1 MATITAEQVN
11 VGGRPERTRW
21 QKTVRLAR
29 RNPLGAGAAIL
40 LVVFSLIAFGAG
52 RDTLPVGSSQGKAS
66 PLIATHDPFLMSSSE
81 VLKKPGNGHLLGTDD
96 LGRDLF
102 SRIVYGARISLWVG
116 FISVGISVGV
126 GAPAGMI
133 SAYGGKWI
141 DFGIQRVV
149 DAMFAFPTIILA
161 LAIVSVLGKG
171 IVQTT
176 IAVGIVGIPRI
187 ARVTRASTLGVK
199 SLPYIEAA
207 RSLGAPAPLIVARHV
222 FPNILA
228 PLIVLGT
235 AGFGTAILAEA
246 SLSFLGLGTPP
257 PNPSWGTM
265 LSGAAQ
271 QYVRSAPYLAIFPGI
286 AISLGVFAF
295 NLLGDA
301 LRDIFDPRLRGA

>member
-1 MATITAEQVN
+1 MTTAVADQLSFGVLGEK
-11 VGGRPERTRW
+11 TRW
-21 QKTVRLAR
+21 SKAARLIR
-29 RNPLGAGAAIL
+29 RNPLGALAAAL
-40 LVVFSLIAFGAG
+40 LISFSVLALGAG
-52 RDTLPVGSSQGKAS
+52 LDTLPFGERDAS
-66 PLIATHDPFLMSSSE
+66 PLIATHDPFRMSSGE
-81 VLKKPGNGHLLGTDD
+81 VLQPPGNGHLLGTDD
-96 LGRDLF
+96 LGRDVF

-116 FISVGISVGV
+116 FISVGISVGI

-141 DFGIQRVV
+141 DFAIQRIV

-176 IAVGIVGIPRI
+176 VAVGIVSIPRI
-187 ARVTRASTLGVK
+187 ARVTRASTLGVI

-207 RSLGAPAPLIVARHV
+207 RALGAPAPLIVFRHV
-222 FPNILA
+222 LPNILA

-235 AGFGTAILAEA
+235 AGFGTAMLAEA

-271 QYVRSAPYLAIFPGI
+271 QYVRSAPYMAIFPGI
-286 AISLGVFAF
+286 AISLGVFSF
-295 NLLGDA
+295 NLFGDA
-301 LRDIFDPRLRGA
+301 LRDIFDPRLRGS

>member
-1 MATITAEQVN
+1 MTTLAADQQLTLEAS
-11 VGGRPERTRW
+11 RERTRMS
-21 QKTVRLAR
+21 KILRLIR
-29 RNPLGAGAAIL
+29 RNPLGAAAAIL
-40 LVVFSLIAFGAG
+40 LISFSIIAVGAG
-52 RDTLPVGSSQGKAS
+52 ADLLPYGGGVAS
-66 PLIATHDPFLMSSSE
+66 PLIATHDPFSMSPTD
-81 VLKKPGNGHLLGTDD
+81 VLKSPGNGHILGTDD

-116 FISVGISVGV
+116 FISVGISVGI

-141 DFGIQRVV
+141 DFSIQRIV

-171 IVQTT
+171 ILQTT

-187 ARVTRASTLGVK
+187 ARVTRASTLGVMGM
-199 SLPYIEAA
+199 PYIEAA
-207 RSLGAPAPLIVARHV
+207 RSLGAPSALIVAKHV

-235 AGFGTAILAEA
+235 AGFGTAMLAEA

-271 QYVRSAPYLAIFPGI
+271 KYVRSAPYMAIFPGI

-295 NLLGDA
+295 NLFGDA

>member
-1 MATITAEQVN
+1 MTAIAAEQVDL
-11 VGGRPERTRW
+11 GIARERTRW
-21 QKTVRLAR
+21 RKITRLIR
-29 RNPLGAGAAIL
+29 RNPLGAASAVMLI
-40 LVVFSLIAFGAG
+40 VFSVLAVGAG
-52 RDTLPVGSSQGKAS
+52 ADTLPYGGGVAK
-66 PLIATHDPFLMSSSE
+66 PLIATHDPFAMSADE
-81 VLKKPGNGHLLGTDD
+81 VLQPPGNGHLLGTDD
-96 LGRDLF
+96 LGRDMF
-102 SRIVYGARISLWVG
+102 SRIIYGARISLWVG
-116 FISVGISVGV
+116 FISVAISVGI

-141 DFGIQRVV
+141 DFSIQRVV

-161 LAIVSVLGKG
+161 LAIVSVLGIG
-171 IVQTT
+171 ILQTT

-187 ARVTRASTLGVK
+187 ARVTRASTLGVMG
-199 SLPYIEAA
+199 LPYIEAA
-207 RSLGAPAPLIVARHV
+207 RSLGALPALIVARHV

-235 AGFGTAILAEA
+235 AGFGTAMLAEA

-271 QYVRSAPYLAIFPGI
+271 KYVRSAPYMAIFPGI

-295 NLLGDA
+295 NLFGDS